1 MTWVLL
7 MNNKFD
13 NSDIECIALGLSQN
27 VSIETT
33 ILEACGVT
41 DIGWGE
47 RVLYTLSLEENVIT
61 DIGRAYTI
69 WGSNHIIQTFLRS
82 ASCSPNE
89 YGTDKFYL
97 VLQNMKHQISE
108 TPKIN
113 QHEKCPVKAGR

>member
-1 MTWVLL
+1 

-61 DIGRAYTI
+61 DIGVSALLL
-69 WGSNHIIQTFLRS
+69 IIFNT
-82 ASCSPNE
+82 ASLYHLGFQSYNTNLFEECLLLA
-89 YGTDKFYL
+89 K
-97 VLQNMKHQISE
+97 
-108 TPKIN
+108 
-113 QHEKCPVKAGR
+113 